1 MSSENVRFENIGYLI
16 WCKFNNRIVI
26 SNIMNNKY
34 TIKKFNVKFR
44 RLSTPINCAINIKII
59 DRDSLK
65 RVDIIPLIITKLE
78 LKFWTNSLNKK
89 SIKILNRII

>member
-16 WCKFNNRIVI
+16 CCKFNNRIVI

-44 RLSTPINCAINIKII
+44 RLSTPKYCAINIKII
-59 DRDSLK
+59 DRDILIS
-65 RVDIIPLIITKLE
+65 VDIIPLIITKLE
-78 LKFWTNSLNKK
+78 LKFWTNTLNKK
-89 SIKILNRII
+89 STKILNRIM